1 MGSNETEED
10 LWETIRDAVH
20 TCVLDGTPSD
30 KVLAQ
35 YLKVD
40 RKYEVNCQIIS
51 FYNMPHIN
59 MTYC

>member
-1 MGSNETEED
+1 MGSKETEED
-10 LWETIRDAVH
+10 LWETIRDVVH

-40 RKYEVNCQIIS
+40 RKYEVNCQII
-51 FYNMPHIN
+51 
-59 MTYC
+59 